1 MSGIDHDCRPLQ
13 QLAVLLAD
21 GQVDAAIEAGLME
34 APPGRSAPNAP
45 APAGRSRPH
54 SNACARPGPHANV
67 TAQQI
72 LSPLLNLFPS
82 LKNFVVPNHNATCP
96 KWSVH
101 LFDRDVPLQDHCPML
116 EQVLPTAYATMA
128 AVWILIAL
136 FIVLAA

>member
-1 MSGIDHDCRPLQ
+1 VLPTSPTPVAEQDPTTTPKTGTNPSTEPLQ
-13 QLAVLLAD
+13 NLGPD
-21 GQVDAAIEAGLME
+21 
-34 APPGRSAPNAP
+34 PGIGAP
-45 APAGRSRPH
+45 ALEPIP
-54 SNACARPGPHANV
+54 

-116 EQVLPTAYATMA
+116 EQVRPTAYATMA